1 MRYLKDLPRRFK
13 NGFREGEQGRL
24 DNGQSMQMRQ
34 NALFLEGLGVPC
46 FLAGMVFC
54 KACCI
59 YNIQPS
65 GRPTCALL
73 NVQHLAPAAA
83 PG

>member
-1 MRYLKDLPRRFK
+1 MGRACKCRSMRCLWK
-13 NGFREGEQGRL
+13 GW
-24 DNGQSMQMRQ
+24 
-34 NALFLEGLGVPC
+34 EGLGVPC
-46 FLAGMVFC
+46 FLAGMLFC
-54 KACCI
+54 KGCCI